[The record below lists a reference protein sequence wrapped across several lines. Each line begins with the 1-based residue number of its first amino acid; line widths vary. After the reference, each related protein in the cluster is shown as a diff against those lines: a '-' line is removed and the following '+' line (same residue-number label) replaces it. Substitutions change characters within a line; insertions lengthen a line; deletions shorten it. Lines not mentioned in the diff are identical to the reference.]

1 MVCSGAK
8 ATRLGDQVNV
18 GVSQLSGVLKF
29 LVLSLHADM
38 TAEDEVHADMTAEDE
53 GIHRAHL
60 ELSDAKWNCTT
71 GALHLT
77 GHLPTEQNSIMRPHY
92 GKSRGH

>member
-1 MVCSGAK
+1 MCSGAK
-8 ATRLGDQVNV
+8 ATGLGHQVNV
-18 GVSQLSGVLKF
+18 GVCLLNGVLKF
-29 LVLSLHADM
+29 LVLSLHAERQ
-38 TAEDEVHADMTAEDE
+38 AGDEVWVQ

-77 GHLPTEQNSIMRPHY
+77 GHLPTEPNSVMRPHC